1 MAVVYADLRF
11 TRDPCRTTGVT
22 QEPTDEDGDIM
33 YKNVIDPKQRENQ
46 NQSQRTSP
54 RGLRTLPPCG
64 TITLILLCC
73 ALLAAVIGLSVQLS
87 QVSGRLLS
95 TAATLQELQGDHED
109 LGSRFTEN
117 NQRTD
122 SMLQMLQKN
131 QRELEKTKAELHEVQ
146 EKWKTSTQELQRMR
160 REKEDTE
167 TTRNSLQNLL
177 LIAKNELRGKQEEL
191 TQCEDNLRSVR
202 TEKTTLERTLTQT
215 KTSLAETKRK
225 LYSTTMT
232 LNQKITE
239 LNNVRQSLQ
248 ETERNLDNNR
258 RGYSEQQKKRQEDLE
273 QRLSEA
279 GRCLT
284 SRACSDIVNIDE
296 NTSDSFNY
304 CPLWWHQIDEM
315 CYYFSSQK
323 KARIDA
329 EVDCTSQSASLAR
342 VEDELIELQNLIES
356 TGESYWIG
364 LHRED
369 DSWKWP
375 DGSIKDDFQKTGSHY
390 CVKASPR
397 LDLATCRTKLPWICE
412 MRAKR
417 CSCKAEA
424 VRCLWEKI
432 GAFGQD
438 RQEL

>member
-11 TRDPCRTTGVT
+11 TRDPSRTTGVN
-22 QEPTDEDGDIM
+22 QEPADEDWDVT
-33 YKNVIDPKQRENQ
+33 YENVIDPKERENQ

-64 TITLILLCC
+64 TSTLILLSC

-87 QVSGRLLS
+87 QVSRRLLS

-122 SMLQMLQKN
+122 SMLQTLQEN
-131 QRELEKTKAELHEVQ
+131 RRELEKTKAELHEVQ

-167 TTRNSLQNLL
+167 TTKNSLQNLL
-177 LIAKNELRGKQEEL
+177 RITKNELRGKQEEL

-202 TEKTTLERTLTQT
+202 TEKTTLQRTLAQT
-215 KTSLAETKRK
+215 KTSLEETKRK

-232 LNQKITE
+232 FNDKTTE
-239 LNNVRQSLQ
+239 LNNVRKSLQ
-248 ETERNLDNNR
+248 ETQRNLDNNR
-258 RGYSEQQKKRQEDLE
+258 RYSEQQKKRQEDLE

-342 VEDELIELQNLIES
+342 VEDELIELQNLIENS
-356 TGESYWIG
+356 GESYWIG
-364 LHRED
+364 LHRKDE
-369 DSWKWP
+369 SWKWS
-375 DGSIKDDFQKTGSHY
+375 DGSIKKDFQERNSHL

-397 LDLATCRTKLPWICE
+397 LDLAPCRTKLPWICE

-417 CSCKAEA
+417 CSSKAEA